1 MLEAVAYLNRGGA
14 SIERNGD
21 KGGGDVRLDPSHQPF
36 AEVVYG
42 SVTDHHNGFYTVR
55 MRPIKKG
62 AYTLSVT
69 LGGQSV
75 ARSPY
80 KVNTTNLLIQIRHPF
95 VNALLTLY
103 LVNQG

>member
-1 MLEAVAYLNRGGA
+1 MPIVLSVWLC
-14 SIERNGD
+14 
-21 KGGGDVRLDPSHQPF
+21 
-36 AEVVYG
+36 EVVYG
-42 SVTDHHNGFYTVR
+42 SVTDHHNGLYTVR

-80 KVNTTNLLIQIRHPF
+80 TVKHILF
-95 VNALLTLY
+95 
-103 LVNQG
+103 